1 MTSPALRDRYLND
14 AVATA
19 SPARLVVLLYERLA
33 LDLGTAEEAL
43 RAGDREAGS
52 RRLLHAQDIVLE
64 LRTALDVS
72 AWDAAP
78 GLAQIYGFLLTEL
91 IAANVNADADR
102 VMVCLALVEPLV
114 DAWRQAAAAVTE
126 QAVTEQAEAV
136 G

>member
-14 AVATA
+14 TVTTA

-33 LDLGTAEEAL
+33 LDLGQAEELL
-43 RAGDREAGS
+43 RTGDRDTAS

-64 LRTALDVS
+64 LRTALDVA

-102 VMVCLALVEPLV
+102 VMVCLTLVEPLL
-114 DAWRQAAAAVTE
+114 DAWRQAAAAVSE
-126 QAVTEQAEAV
+126 QAAPGV

>member
-14 AVATA
+14 TVATA

-33 LDLGTAEEAL
+33 LDLGQAEEML
-43 RAGDREAGS
+43 RGGDRETAS
-52 RRLLHAQDIVLE
+52 RRLLHAQEIVLE
-64 LRTALDVS
+64 LRTALDVD

-102 VMVCLALVEPLV
+102 VMVCLTLVEPLV
-114 DAWRQAAAAVTE
+114 DAWRQAAAAVNE
-126 QAVTEQAEAV
+126 QAAPGV